1 MKIAQNSTWSVHSF
15 NGDYLSFPES
25 TGSCGYLV
33 HEIPGIIQVDHAFG
47 PKILHNFFI
56 CCTYV

>member
-33 HEIPGIIQVDHAFG
+33 HEIPGIIQVDHAFR
-47 PKILHNFFI
+47 PKI
-56 CCTYV
+56 